1 MATTAQIASIQQ
13 LYIAYFNRPADAA
26 GLDFWAKQI
35 TNGGSLANISATF
48 AATPEYKATFAN
60 LSNDQ
65 VVSAIYQNLFNRA
78 PDAAGL
84 KFWSDKLTD
93 KALTIDNVVAEVSKS
108 AQQNANGGPDTVA
121 INSKVAAA
129 VAFTDYLNTNV
140 DARIAYSSG
149 SANSVGVNYIHSV
162 IDDASLAAAKTSLP
176 TTVSADLLNGGTV
189 TGSTFVLTSTV
200 DAIVG
205 TAGNDVVNSV
215 ITNDGNS
222 LTTLDSIKGN
232 GGTDTLNIVDNRTG
246 ASAAAIVQ
254 ADISPAG
261 AAITGVEVL
270 SITSNSAIGATGV
283 GAIDTTGI
291 SGLTN
296 VNLVSG
302 GGVFVTAA
310 ATAAVK
316 VTSAVG
322 DVEVNGGKSADV
334 AGAGLVTISGD
345 SLVSATVTGGAGAGN
360 AILIDDQ
367 GEETLTS
374 VTLKSIGADASITSD
389 SVANLTLSG
398 ANAAV
403 HTVTVNNTTAN
414 HTLNLTAS
422 GAGLKSDGTAATI
435 TVVDTAA
442 TTVAVTTTAKSNIS
456 LVGSTAIT
464 KVTAAGSGSLA
475 LDLDGVNNTAVTS
488 FDGSTATGNLTL
500 ANVAAATVAVSTGAG
515 NDSFTTTQ
523 IAKATFNTGAGN
535 DKITVATAIA
545 AGSTINLGA
554 GNDVLLFATGG
565 SVAASGSTAATTTVI
580 DGGDGIDSV
589 SALLLNV
596 GNGAQ
601 FVNFEAIDL
610 TGNATPKSVDVAL
623 LTGSTINALTLNGGT
638 GGVSVSNVAV
648 GASLTVAGAASNTT
662 TIGVAGVGG
671 SSDVF
676 NIAFNGAAASSAP
689 GTPNVTAGTVVVE
702 GIETVNIASTGGANT
717 WNSIALTDAKL
728 KSVVITGDQAL
739 NLTFAGTVGTNP
751 SAAGGAV
758 SLIDGSAANGKLNI
772 NTTNVTADS
781 ASAGLTIKGG
791 SAADTITLGGHA
803 ATVNGGAGNDTIVT
817 SATFSSTLT
826 GGAGNDTFNVAATAS
841 TVAAN
846 TGYKFTTIT
855 DLTAGD
861 VLKFAATEV
870 NFQQTKVDVSA
881 ASDFAGALTL
891 AVDAAGA
898 GNTVDYFVYGG
909 NTYVVDVTALNG
921 THALAATDVVVKLSG
936 VVDLSHSS
944 IALGVLTVA

>member
-189 TGSTFVLTSTV
+189 TGSTYVLTSTV

-215 ITNDGNS
+215 ITNDGAS

-270 SITSNSAIGATGV
+270 SITSNSAIGATGA
-283 GAIDTTGI
+283 GNAIDTTGI
-291 SGLTN
+291 AGLTN

-302 GGVFVTAA
+302 AGVFVTAGS
-310 ATAAVK
+310 TAAVK
-316 VTSAVG
+316 VTSATG
-322 DVEVNGGKSADV
+322 NVEVNGGKSADV
-334 AGAGLVTISGD
+334 TAVGSIAISGD
-345 SLVSATVTGGAGAGN
+345 SLVSATVTGGSTTIA
-360 AILIDDQ
+360 IDDQ
-367 GEETLTS
+367 TEETLTT
-374 VTLKSIGADASITSD
+374 VTLKSIGADATITSE
-389 SVANLTLSG
+389 SVTNVTVSG
-398 ANAAV
+398 ANAAA
-403 HTVTVNNTTAN
+403 HTVNVVNTTD

-422 GAGLKSDGTAATI
+422 GAGLKSDGSVATI
-435 TVVDTAA
+435 TVVDAAA
-442 TTVAVTTTAKSNIS
+442 TALAVTTTAKSNIS
-456 LVGSTAIT
+456 LAGSTALT
-464 KVTAAGSGSLA
+464 KVTATGSGALT
-475 LDLDGVNNTAVTS
+475 LDLDGAANTTVTA
-488 FDGSTATGNLTL
+488 FDGSAATGKLTL

-523 IAKATFNTGAGN
+523 TAKVTFNTGAG
-535 DKITVATAIA
+535 DDSISIATAIA
-545 AGSTINLGA
+545 AGSNINLGA

-565 SVAASGSTAATTTVI
+565 SVAPSGSTAATTTVI
-580 DGGDGIDSV
+580 DGGEGIDSV

-596 GNGAQ
+596 GNGAL
-601 FVNFEAIDL
+601 FTNFEAIDL
-610 TGNATPKSVDVAL
+610 SGNGVAKSVDVAL
-623 LTGSTINALTLNGGT
+623 LTGSTISALTLNGGT

-648 GASLTVAGAASNTT
+648 GAGLTVAGAASGTT
-662 TIGVAGVGG
+662 TVGVAGVGG
-671 SSDVF
+671 SADVF

-689 GTPNVTAGTVVVE
+689 GSANVTAGTVVVE
-702 GIETVNIASTGGANT
+702 GIETVNIASTGAANT

-728 KSVVITGDQAL
+728 KSVVITGGDNL
-739 NLTFAGTVGTNP
+739 DLTFVGTNGTNGA
-751 SAAGGAV
+751 SGGGVA
-758 SLIDGSAANGKLNI
+758 SIDGSAATGKLNI
-772 NTTNVTADS
+772 NTTNVVADTAT
-781 ASAGLTIKGG
+781 AGLTIKGG
-791 SAADTITLGGHA
+791 SAADTITLGAHA

-826 GGAGNDTFNVAATAS
+826 GGAGNDTFNVSATVS
-841 TVAAN
+841 GVAAN
-846 TGYKFTTIT
+846 TGYKFTTVT
-855 DLTAGD
+855 DLAAGD
-861 VLKFAATEV
+861 VLKFAAGATT
-870 NFQQTKVDVSA
+870 FITDKVDVSG
-881 ASDFAGALTL
+881 ASDFAGALAL
-891 AVDAAGA
+891 AVGAGAAG
-898 GNTVDYFVYGG
+898 GTVDYFVYAG
-909 NTYVVDVTALNG
+909 NTYVVDVTAANA
-921 THALAATDVVVKLSG
+921 TNALATTDVVVKLSG
-936 VVDLSHSS
+936 VVDLSHSG
-944 IALGVLTVA
+944 IVAGVLTVA